1 MIPWSFEV
9 YLPRRGDGVEVAVDH
24 VRRVVSLT
32 TSPPSPCIRPT
43 FCSVT
48 TRVGNWSSS
57 ADIAERVQGELGLDS
72 VLHVCW
78 AGESPEGR
86 SAVLDR
92 IASAGLWGVLA
103 LRGDAAP
110 PSGGEEATGEDAA
123 AGVSAHIAASATLVA
138 SATLGGP
145 QTPYRPPR
153 VFVAAHPGRWP
164 RLSPLGERHGPADE
178 AAWVARK
185 VEAAGRHLGTAE
197 HATASGASEAVGVIT
212 QVSDPSEVVEFVL
225 ALRALGCRS
234 PVHVGV
240 MVARDA
246 AAARRVAT
254 MAGIEVPPGTD
265 EGFARDGRSFGAQRA
280 GDVAAEAWLRAKA
293 AGVPLAGVHFF
304 GMNDTELLSES
315 VIKLFEKV

>member
-92 IASAGLWGVLA
+92 IASAQLWGVLA

-123 AGVSAHIAASATLVA
+123 AGVSAHIAAST
-138 SATLGGP
+138 TRRTGGP

-197 HATASGASEAVGVIT
+197 HAVGVIT

-246 AAARRVAT
+246 AAARRVAA

-265 EGFARDGRSFGAQRA
+265 EGFARNGRAFGAQRA
-280 GDVAAEAWLRAKA
+280 GDVAAEAWFRAKA

-304 GMNDTELLSES
+304 GMNDAELLSES
-315 VIKLFEKV
+315 VRIMQTYGKSLIKRERS